1 METNTNVIHPTHYNQ
16 NGKKECWEEMIEIFG
31 ADAVIVFDCMNAY
44 KYHYRAGYKL
54 GNPAEQDLGK
64 MENYIN
70 HAEKLVGEYPVTN
83 ETLKVIEE
91 VKARLIEESEDEFKK
106 VTQPVIEWLQ
116 KNGCPHD
123 YILIECASA
132 ELLNGKMGYSV
143 DKIKESEE

>member
-54 GNPAEQDLGK
+54 GNPAEQDLEK
-64 MENYIN
+64 MKNYIN

-83 ETLKVIEE
+83 ETLKVFED
-91 VKARLIEESEDEFKK
+91 VKSRLIEESEE
-106 VTQPVIEWLQ
+106 E
-116 KNGCPHD
+116 N
-123 YILIECASA
+123 
-132 ELLNGKMGYSV
+132 YSNTRN
-143 DKIKESEE
+143 KRFY